1 MSQVPDDVY
10 SKRTKSIA
18 DNLRKELKRVAA
30 EAPWRQ
36 VGEFVDLLGVAQIV
50 YGIEETAPHEGKEA
64 EMLRAAAQR
73 FERLLRRKRDRL
85 ARENPFMTKD
95 ARARFD
101 SDIEVV
107 HRYTH
112 ALTAE
117 AWLALAVRD
126 AFDCANESYP
136 GSDKIPTSLTPNGPL
151 IALTC
156 AALEFTPVRD
166 KTPQELCKALEKWP
180 VLRRQKKEA

>member
-1 MSQVPDDVY
+1 MPHVPDDVY
-10 SKRTKSIA
+10 SKRTRSIA
-18 DNLRKELKRVAA
+18 DNLQKELKRVAA

-36 VGEFVDLLGVAQIV
+36 VQDFVDLLGVAQIV
-50 YGIEETAPHEGKEA
+50 YGLEEAASPEGKEA
-64 EMLRAAAQR
+64 EMLRAAALR
-73 FERLLRRKRDRL
+73 FERLLHRKRDRL

-95 ARARFD
+95 ARTRFD

-112 ALTAE
+112 ALSAE
-117 AWLALAVRD
+117 ARVALAVRD

-136 GSDKIPTSLTPNGPL
+136 GRDKIPTSLTPDGPL

-166 KTPQELCKALEKWP
+166 KAPQALCKALEKWP
-180 VLRRQKKEA
+180 VLRRQKKEG